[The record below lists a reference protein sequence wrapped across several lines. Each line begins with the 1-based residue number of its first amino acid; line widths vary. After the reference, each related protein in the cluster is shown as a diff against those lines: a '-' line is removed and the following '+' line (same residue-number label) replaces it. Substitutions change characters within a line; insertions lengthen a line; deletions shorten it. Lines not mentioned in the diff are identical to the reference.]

1 MMAHGCYNLA
11 EPGAPAA
18 RGETGEVTI
27 SPTRERLYY
36 GWVILAASVV
46 ITLLSTGIQA
56 SFGVFLK
63 PLQDDF
69 GWTRAAVSLVPSI
82 NLLVTCLCFPV
93 AGWLSDTRGPR
104 AVVVAGGLFSALGMA
119 LASRLGAPWQLYV
132 YYSVMVGIGVA
143 FASTPATATVTR
155 WFERRRGLA
164 LGIVQTGTALGTMT
178 LAPLAGY
185 LITAHGWRT
194 AYVVISLLTC
204 LVVIAALWLRKQPPA
219 GLPANERAAGSG
231 ETGEASVEGNG
242 RSLSEALRTRAFWLL
257 FLVFALSYGTL
268 VMTTGHLVARVE
280 DAGIAEA
287 TAASCLTALG
297 AGNIVGFIAGG
308 VLSDRL
314 GRKPVMAV
322 SLVVQAALLV
332 WLINA
337 SSAWMFLAF
346 SALWGVTVGGWAPL
360 MPTVAGELFGLRRIG
375 SIVGAVSMTYG
386 VGGAVGLYG
395 AGYVFTATDSYTA
408 AYAAGVGALLLS
420 AAVVPLLKPPRARQ
434 PDPGPPRD
442 TGLKPV

>member
-1 MMAHGCYNLA
+1 MG
-11 EPGAPAA
+11 PA
-18 RGETGEVTI
+18 
-27 SPTRERLYY
+27 REKPYY
-36 GWVILAASVV
+36 GWVVLAACVV
-46 ITLLSTGIQA
+46 IALMTTGIQTC
-56 SFGVFLK
+56 FGVFLK

-82 NLLVTCLCFPV
+82 NLVVTCLCFPV

-104 AVVVAGGLFSALGMA
+104 WVVAAGGVFAGLGML

-143 FASTPATATVTR
+143 CASTPATATVTR

-164 LGIVQTGTALGTMT
+164 LGIVQTGTAMGTMV

-185 LITAHGWRT
+185 LVSRHGWRT
-194 AYVVISLLTC
+194 AFVVIGLLTS
-204 LVVIAALWLRKQPPA
+204 LVVIAALWLRKEPPG
-219 GLPANERAAGSG
+219 GLPPGERAAVSRRRA
-231 ETGEASVEGNG
+231 ASAGDG
-242 RSLSEALRTRAFWLL
+242 LSLGEALRTRAFWLL
-257 FLVFALSYGTL
+257 FLMYALSYGAL
-268 VMTTGHLVARVE
+268 MMTTGHLVARVE
-280 DAGIAEA
+280 DAGIAPT

-297 AGNIVGFIAGG
+297 AGNIVGFVGG
-308 VLSDRL
+308 GAVSDRL

-322 SLVVQAALLV
+322 ALVLQAALLV

-346 SALWGVTVGGWAPL
+346 GFLWGMVVGGWAPL

-386 VGGAVGLYG
+386 VGGAIGLYG
-395 AGYVFTATDSYTA
+395 GGYVFTATGSYTA
-408 AYAAGVGALLLS
+408 AYALGAGALLVS
-420 AAVVPLLKPPRARQ
+420 AGIVAALKPPGAGA
-434 PDPGPPRD
+434 PGGD
-442 TGLKPV
+442 A